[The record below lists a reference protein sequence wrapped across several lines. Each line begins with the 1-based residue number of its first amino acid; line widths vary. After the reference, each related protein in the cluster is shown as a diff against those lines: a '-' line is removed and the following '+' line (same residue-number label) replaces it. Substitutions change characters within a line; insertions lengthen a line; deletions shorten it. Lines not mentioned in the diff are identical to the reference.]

1 MQNFLVFSDMKYI
14 HCVLNKVVETFG
26 QLYKLIERGVGVA
39 VGTWIKCLTL
49 WQINKVILAM
59 SMN

>member
-1 MQNFLVFSDMKYI
+1 MQNFLVFSGMKYI

-49 WQINKVILAM
+49 
-59 SMN
+59 